1 MTTLTKRVVLA
12 LVSVGLLLG
21 VLRSGAAGGV
31 PAHDFSV
38 SVAETNASVVQ
49 GQQTQ
54 FHVTIARGTGFTA
67 GVSLAASGLPSS
79 SQGVW
84 TPSQNTNDNRVLTV
98 YTSTAT
104 AVGTFTLTF
113 TGKSGSLTHTAT
125 AQLTVVA
132 APQTPGFSLSASP
145 ANLNVAAGT
154 SGSFTITITRRLF
167 ILPITFTVTGLPSA
181 TTATFVPASTSG
193 NSVALNITTTL
204 SAPLGSFD
212 LVVKGTSGAYNATTT
227 AHLTISAGHGQNFG
241 LSGSAD
247 RLLAPGVS
255 GAIDVAIT
263 NPNNQPL
270 NVTNLTVTVTGTSK
284 PACSTSNFSV
294 TQFSGSYPITVP
306 ANSTRTLSQL
316 GIAQA
321 QRPKVTMLNLPVNQD
336 VCKTAGITLGLSGS
350 GSGG

>member
-1 MTTLTKRVVLA
+1 MKKLTKRALLA

-21 VLRSGAAGGV
+21 VMRFGTAGGA
-31 PAHDFSV
+31 PAHDFTV

-49 GQQTQ
+49 GHETQ
-54 FHVTIARGTGFTA
+54 FHITISRGNGFTA
-67 GVSLAASGLPSS
+67 GVDLSVSGLPTS

-84 TPSQNTNDNRVLTV
+84 TPSLNTNNNRVLTV
-98 YTSTAT
+98 YTTTAT

-113 TGKSGSLTHTAT
+113 TAKSGSLTHTTT

-132 APQTPGFSLSASP
+132 APPTPGFTLAASP
-145 ANLNVAAGT
+145 ANLNLQAGT

-167 ILPITFTVTGLPSA
+167 ISPISFSVTGLPAS
-181 TTATFVPASTSG
+181 TTATFVPTSTTG
-193 NSVALNITTTL
+193 NSVTLNISTSLTT
-204 SAPLGSFD
+204 PQGSND
-212 LVVKGTSGAYNATTT
+212 LVVKGTSGAVNATTT
-227 AHLTISAGHGQNFG
+227 AHLTVSAGQGQNFG

-255 GAIDVAIT
+255 GFIDVSIT

-270 NVTNLTVTVTGTSK
+270 NVTGITVSVTATSK
-284 PACSTSNFSV
+284 PTCTTSNFAV
-294 TQFSGSYPITVP
+294 TQFSGTYPIVVP

-321 QRPKVTMLNLPVNQD
+321 QRPKVSMIDLPVNQD
-336 VCKTAGITLGLSGS
+336 ICKNTGITLGFTGT
-350 GSGG
+350 GNGA

>member
-1 MTTLTKRVVLA
+1 MKVRTKRVLLA
-12 LVSVGLLLG
+12 LACLGLLLG
-21 VLRSGAAGGV
+21 VSRIGAAGGV

-54 FHVTIARGTGFTA
+54 FHITITRGTGFTA
-67 GVSLAASGLPSS
+67 GVSLAVSGLPTS

-98 YTSTAT
+98 YTTTAT

-113 TGKSGSLTHTAT
+113 TAKGGNLTHTAT

-132 APQTPGFSLSASP
+132 APQTPGFSLSSSP
-145 ANLNVAAGT
+145 ATLNLQAGT
-154 SGSFTITITRRLF
+154 AGSFTITITRRLF
-167 ILPITFTVTGLPSA
+167 ILPITFSVTGLPAS
-181 TTATFVPASTSG
+181 TTATFVPVTTGGGSVTLNISTS
-193 NSVALNITTTL
+193 LTT
-204 SAPLGSFD
+204 PLGSND
-212 LVVKGTSGAYNATTT
+212 LVVTGTSGSFHATTT
-227 AHLTISAGHGQNFG
+227 AHLTISAGQGQNFG
-241 LSGSAD
+241 MTGSAD

-270 NVTNLTVTVTGTSK
+270 NVTNITVSVTGTSK
-284 PACSTSNFSV
+284 PACATSNFSV

-306 ANSTRTLSQL
+306 ANATRTLSQL
-316 GIAQA
+316 GIAPA
-321 QRPKVTMLNLPVNQD
+321 QRPKVTMINLAVNQD
-336 VCKTAGITLGLSGS
+336 VCKSTGITLGFTGT